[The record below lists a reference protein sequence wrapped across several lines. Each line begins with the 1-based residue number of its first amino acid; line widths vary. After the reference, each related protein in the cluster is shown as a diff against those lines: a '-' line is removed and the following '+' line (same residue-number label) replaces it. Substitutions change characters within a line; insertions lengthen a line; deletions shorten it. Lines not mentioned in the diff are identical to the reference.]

1 MHKLISLLL
10 PLFLGLVIGWFAH
23 QYQNNKS
30 VKQVAAPDASLI
42 TPISPSAQTMLA
54 DLQSREQLSVVQLLK
69 RHDYQAALER
79 YEALQGLTDST
90 LMNQARAEILLHAQK
105 RLKAH
110 DFVSAVQLLQGFLLA
125 SYRDSEARLLLAEA
139 YVGQGD
145 YLIAIEQIYEAR
157 GVAIRAQ
164 MLARL
169 TERIRFVARK
179 QAELYRKNAD
189 HAGLLSLYQNLSQK
203 EPDYAPWFIELA
215 LAQLALDDQEA
226 AQNSLALVISDPDVG
241 EQARSMLIK
250 LKQTSRLEA
259 DTESAARVT
268 DISGIPLTRKGH
280 SFLVEAS
287 LQNSDSLQLLLDTG
301 ASMTIITPQVLQQS
315 GIRYQ
320 DSGNSHVFSTA
331 NGTVRAPVYTLESL
345 TVGDW
350 TLEQLEVGVLEL
362 DGIDGLLGMNFLSH
376 FRFFIDQHESV
387 LRLSPN

>member
-1 MHKLISLLL
+1 MHKLTSLLL
-10 PLFLGLVIGWFAH
+10 PLLLGLVIGWFAH

-30 VKQVAAPDASLI
+30 VKQVAAAE
-42 TPISPSAQTMLA
+42 TPQIVPSSPSAQTMLA
-54 DLQSREQLSVVQLLK
+54 DLQPKEQLSVVQLLEH
-69 RHDYQAALER
+69 HDDQAVLER
-79 YEALQGLTDST
+79 YESLQALTDST
-90 LMNQARAEILLHAQK
+90 LMNQARAEILIHAQN

-110 DFVSAVQLLQGFLLA
+110 DFVSAVQLLQGFLLV

-139 YVGQGD
+139 YVGQED
-145 YLIAIEQIYEAR
+145 YLIAIEQMYEAR
-157 GVAIRAQ
+157 GVAIHPQ

-169 TERIRFVARK
+169 TERLRFVARK

-189 HAGLLSLYQNLSQK
+189 HAQLLSLYQSLTQK

-215 LAQLALDDQEA
+215 LVQLTLDDQQA
-226 AQNSLALVISDPDVG
+226 AQNSLALVTSDPDVG

-250 LKQTSRLEA
+250 LKQTSSVVA

-287 LQNSDSLQLLLDTG
+287 LQNNNSLQLLLDTG
-301 ASMTIITPQVLQQS
+301 ASMTILTPQVLQQS
-315 GIRYQ
+315 GIGYQ
-320 DSGNSHVFSTA
+320 DSGVSHVFSTA
-331 NGTVRAPVYTLESL
+331 NGAVRAPVYTLESL

-350 TLEQLEVGVLEL
+350 TIEQLEVGVLEL
-362 DGIDGLLGMNFLSH
+362 NGIDGLLGMNFLSH
-376 FRFFIDQHESV
+376 FRFFIDQRESV